1 MSAQGEILL
10 VAIIV
15 STACAIPGLFL
26 VLRSMAMMSD
36 AITHTILL
44 GIVVAFFIV
53 HSLTSPFL
61 ILGAA
66 LMGLLTVFMVESIT
80 KTKLMA
86 EDSAIG
92 IVFPFLF
99 SIAIILITR
108 YAGSVHLDTDAV
120 LLGELAFA
128 PFNRFIFL
136 GRDLGA
142 KSMYVMGTVLL
153 VNLLLVF
160 VFFKELKIATF
171 DPALA
176 AVLGLAPGLIHY
188 GLMASVSVTAVAAFE
203 TVGSI
208 LVVAFMVGPPVTAY
222 LLTDDLKKMMIIS
235 FAVGVLN
242 AFLGFQT
249 AIWLDVSIA
258 GSMATLTG
266 LTFLLVFFVAPTRG
280 MLSVLLRRKQQKVDF
295 AEKSLLF
302 HLHNHEG
309 DPDEALENGRN
320 TIYEHLHWP
329 RDFMDR
335 LVKRVIHSNYVVV
348 ENNILKLTDQ
358 GRAYAIQ
365 SYEQIVAGMQI
376 KEE

>member
-10 VAIIV
+10 IAIIV

-108 YAGSVHLDTDAV
+108 YAGSVHFDTDAV

-128 PFNRFIFL
+128 PFSRFMFL

-142 KSMYVMGTVLL
+142 KAIYVMGTVLL
-153 VNLLLVF
+153 INLLLVF

-188 GLMASVSVTAVAAFE
+188 GLMASVSLQPWLPLKRSVPYWWWPSWWAPCDGLFIDRRPEKDDADQFCHWGAQCISGLSDSHVAGCF
-203 TVGSI
+203 
-208 LVVAFMVGPPVTAY
+208 
-222 LLTDDLKKMMIIS
+222 
-235 FAVGVLN
+235 
-242 AFLGFQT
+242 
-249 AIWLDVSIA
+249 IA

-266 LTFLLVFFVAPTRG
+266 LTFLLVFFVAPNRG
-280 MLSVLLRRKQQKVDF
+280 MLSVLLRRRRQKVDF

-320 TIYEHLHWP
+320 TIYDHLHWP
-329 RDFMDR
+329 HDFLDR
-335 LVKRVIHSNYVVV
+335 LVKRLIHSNYVVRRKQYQT
-348 ENNILKLTDQ
+348 ENLTDQ
-358 GRAYAIQ
+358 GRAYCHP
-365 SYEQIVAGMQI
+365 
-376 KEE
+376 KL